1 LDGQKTAA
9 SVTPLKLTPLGLAF
23 CLALAPAFSAEPADL
38 ASARGLFE
46 AGRFPEA
53 QRAFEKIEA
62 EEPGSADVHYYLGQI
77 AMERDDADTA
87 VRELERAT
95 ALSPDS
101 GRSHNAL
108 GDAYG
113 RSAQKAGML
122 SKFGL
127 ARKSLA
133 EYQRAVALEPGNV
146 DFHESLF
153 GYCVNAPSIVGGG
166 ADRAAD
172 EAATIRKL
180 DPRRGH
186 QAFATLYSV
195 AEKYDLALAELDE
208 ILKVAPDDYAALYQV
223 GRNAALSGQNF
234 DRGLASLRRC
244 LELPVPEDGPPHA
257 AAQWRIGTI
266 LEKRGDR
273 QGARAAYEAALKIDP
288 KFTQA
293 SESLKKLD

>member
-1 LDGQKTAA
+1 MR
-9 SVTPLKLTPLGLAF
+9 LTLPGLTL
-23 CLALAPAFSAEPADL
+23 CLACAPAFAAESGAL
-38 ASARGLFE
+38 AGARALFE
-46 AGRFPEA
+46 AGRLSDA
-53 QRAFEKIEA
+53 QPAFEKLEA
-62 EEPGSADVHYYLGQI
+62 AEPANADVHYYLGQL
-77 AMERDDADTA
+77 ALERDDADTA

-95 ALSPDS
+95 SLSPDS
-101 GRSHNAL
+101 GRGHDAL

-133 EYQRAVALEPGNV
+133 EYQRAVALEPNNV

-172 EAATIRKL
+172 EAAIIRRL
-180 DPRRGH
+180 DPKRGH
-186 QAFATLYSV
+186 QAFATLYT
-195 AEKYDLALAELDE
+195 AGGKYDLALAELDE
-208 ILKVAPDDYAALYQV
+208 ILKTAPDDYAALYQV
-223 GRNAALSGQNF
+223 GRNAALSGQHF

-244 LELPVPEDGPPHA
+244 LALPAPEGAPPHA

-266 LEKRGDR
+266 LEKKGDR
-273 QGARAAYEAALKIDP
+273 EGARAAYVAALKIDP
-288 KFTQA
+288 RFTQA
-293 SESLKKLD
+293 SDSLGGLR